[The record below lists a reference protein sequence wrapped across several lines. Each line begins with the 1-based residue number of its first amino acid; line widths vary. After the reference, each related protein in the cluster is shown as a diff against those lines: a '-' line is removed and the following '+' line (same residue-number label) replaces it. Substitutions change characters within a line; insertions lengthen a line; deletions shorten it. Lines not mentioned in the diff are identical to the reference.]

1 MRSYNIV
8 KKNLFFIL
16 SIYLTLTSNVLS
28 DQKKNI
34 IDHISNLNTLEFT
47 FKQEINDKIEEG
59 DCLLK
64 FPGKLKCNYYDSKE
78 KELVINNRRLAITQK
93 RYDKTYFYP
102 ISKSPFLNILYKEKL
117 LEIVKSGKL
126 QKKNN
131 HLQLIYNFQHNI
143 TILFDENNFELKG
156 WKILDQYNNR
166 IFFNLRIIAKNA
178 NLLEEVFELPSIN

>member
-1 MRSYNIV
+1 ML
-8 KKNLFFIL
+8 KKNLLFLL
-16 SIYLTLTSNVLS
+16 SIYFTLTSNVLS
-28 DQKKNI
+28 DQKKKI

-131 HLQLIYNFQHNI
+131 HLQLIYNFQNSI
-143 TILFDENNFELKG
+143 TVLFDENNFELKG

-166 IFFNLRIIAKNA
+166 IVFNLKIIAKNA
-178 NLLEEVFELPSIN
+178 DLSEDVFELPLIN